1 MLNSAGSK
9 WRVVLVF
16 ALCLAGGTAALQA
29 GPTVAIVKGTDPNEM
44 VAKALDLIGGLEGLV
59 KEGDHV
65 VLKPNLTTYYG
76 PKDLR
81 PGMTTDVR
89 VVAGLVAAL
98 RKHAKCRIT
107 VAESSGTTT
116 DRAFEGYGYTK
127 LAKRRGLKL
136 VDLTGDERVRVRQE
150 GLSNPEYSMP
160 KTTQT
165 CNVLIDVPVLK
176 THQLTGI
183 TVGMKNWYGLL
194 PKFKPFH
201 RGRYHEQV
209 DEVLSDLVQISKP
222 HLVVVDG
229 LIGMEGQG
237 PISGTGVEMNLVLA
251 GTDVVAVDAVAAA
264 VMGFAP
270 DTVKHLRVAK
280 ARGLG
285 ECDLAKITIKGE
297 PIEKVRKKFK
307 APVAF
312 PYTHPRDRRA
322 SAKFRAVAGWR
333 GRIRSQDL
341 KLDPKQYPMIAKYP
355 FEASRYRGDL
365 RFNLRCNAFERPA
378 MVDEIRKWLAEPL
391 PTKPEATT
399 HPVTAP
405 AELVPST
412 HPR

>member
-1 MLNSAGSK
+1 MLNAAARK

-16 ALCLAGGTAALQA
+16 ALCQAGCMAALQD

-44 VAKALDLIGGLEGLV
+44 VAKALALIGGLEGLV

-65 VLKPNLTTYYG
+65 VIKPNLTYYYG
-76 PKDLR
+76 PKNPR

-98 RKHAKCRIT
+98 QKHAKCRIT
-107 VAESSGTTT
+107 VAESSGTST
-116 DRAFEGYGYTK
+116 DRVFEAYGYTQ
-127 LAKRRGLKL
+127 LARRRGLKL
-136 VDLTGDERVRVRQE
+136 VDLTGDEQVEVRKE
-150 GLSNPEYSMP
+150 GLSNPEYLMP

-176 THQLTGI
+176 THQLSAI
-183 TVGMKNWYGLL
+183 SVGMKNWYGLL
-194 PKFKPFH
+194 PKSKPFH

-229 LIGMEGQG
+229 LVAMEGQG
-237 PISGTGVEMNLVLA
+237 PLNGKGVEMNLVLA

-264 VMGFAP
+264 IMGFAP

-322 SAKFRAVAGWR
+322 MAKFRAAAGWR
-333 GRIRSQDL
+333 GRLRSQDL

-355 FEASRYRGDL
+355 FEASRNRGDL
-365 RFNLRCNAFERPA
+365 RFKLGCNAFERPA

-399 HPVTAP
+399 HPATAP

-412 HPR
+412 YPR